1 MNSGI
6 HPMLGLGDLR
16 FGMTPEEARNFTTP
30 FGPSEQPVHGPL
42 AFSPE
47 EIDEYRNLLGE
58 EGLAALLGATAHQN
72 AVDNRLRDIFYPQVT
87 MRLTYDEGRLFAIQV
102 SRLMNELHFQGLRFF
117 HSDTRAFLAAL
128 DRANRAPAL
137 VLGPDC
143 AFRKINIY
151 VWAAFE
157 IFDGGAYRIYLED
170 DEDAQDKS
178 LILSSQARDPLE
190 DFSRH
195 TAISFQ

>member
-1 MNSGI
+1 MNFGI

-16 FGMTPEEARNFTTP
+16 FGMTPEETNNIATP
-30 FGPSEQPVHGPL
+30 FGPSKQLSHAPL
-42 AFSPE
+42 AFSSE
-47 EIDEYRNLLGE
+47 EIAEYRSLLGE
-58 EGLAALLGATAHQN
+58 EGLAALLDATEDQN
-72 AVDNRLRDIFYPQVT
+72 AINNRLRDVFYPQVT
-87 MRLTYDEGRLFAIQV
+87 MRLTYDAGRLSAIQV
-102 SRLMNELHFQGLRFF
+102 SRLMRELHFQGLRFF

-128 DRANRAPAL
+128 ERANGAPAL

-143 AFRKINIY
+143 AFHNVHIY

-157 IFDGGAYRIYLED
+157 IFDGGAYRIYSED

-178 LILSSQARDPLE
+178 LILSSQARDPIE